1 MVVIELM
8 QDFLASLLVAMTFF
22 GLPLII
28 VSANRYAVRM
38 RAVREFAQIPL
49 LLKLTIGGGGALGI
63 FIVCIAAKPEFVL
76 PALIFA
82 SPGPWDI
89 TIVEFLR
96 YRVNP
101 LAFDYVEAAQTILS
115 GGLFD
120 GLNLLLLSAAG
131 SLTAAIAI
139 CVRVWYI
146 REAVLA
152 TLLCLL
158 TVLCTAYL
166 VVYACAGFMW
176 LLNHMNFL
184 IFIVPLVFVRKYARL
199 FRSIP

>member
-1 MVVIELM
+1 MLIELL
-8 QDFLASLLVAMTFF
+8 QDFLASLLVALTFF
-22 GLPLII
+22 GLPVII
-28 VSANRYAVRM
+28 VSANRRAVRM
-38 RAVREFAQIPL
+38 PAVREFAQIPL
-49 LLKLTIGGGGALGI
+49 LPKLTIGGGGALGI
-63 FIVCIAAKPEFVL
+63 FIVCIAAKPELVR

-89 TIVEFLR
+89 TFVEFLR

-101 LAFDYVEAAQTILS
+101 LAFDYVGAARVILS

-120 GLNLLLLSAAG
+120 SLNLLLLFVAG

-139 CVRVWYI
+139 CIRVWYV

-152 TLLCLL
+152 SLLCLL
-158 TVLCTAYL
+158 TVLSTAYL
-166 VVYACAGFMW
+166 VVYACAGFVW

-199 FRSIP
+199 FRSIR

>member
-1 MVVIELM
+1 MLIELL
-8 QDFLASLLVAMTFF
+8 QDFLASLLVALTFF
-22 GLPLII
+22 GLPVII
-28 VSANRYAVRM
+28 VSANRRAVRLP
-38 RAVREFAQIPL
+38 AVREFAQIPL
-49 LLKLTIGGGGALGI
+49 LPKLTIGGGVALGI
-63 FIVCIAAKPEFVL
+63 FIACVAAKPELVR

-89 TIVEFLR
+89 TFVEFLR

-101 LAFDYVEAAQTILS
+101 LAFDYVGTARLVLT

-120 GLNLLLLSAAG
+120 GLNLLLLSVAG

-139 CVRVWYI
+139 CIRVWYV

-152 TLLCLL
+152 SSLCLL
-158 TVLCTAYL
+158 TVLSTAYL
-166 VVYACAGFMW
+166 VVYACAGFIW

-199 FRSIP
+199 FRSIR

>member
-1 MVVIELM
+1 MVLIELL
-8 QDFLASLLVAMTFF
+8 QDFLGSLLVALTVF
-22 GLPLII
+22 GLPVII
-28 VSANRYAVRM
+28 VRANRHAVR
-38 RAVREFAQIPL
+38 RPAVREFAQIPL
-49 LLKLTIGGGGALGI
+49 LPKLTIGGGIALGI
-63 FIVCIAAKPEFVL
+63 VIACIAAKPEFVE
-76 PALIFA
+76 PSKIFA

-89 TIVEFLR
+89 TLVEFLR

-101 LAFDYVEAAQTILS
+101 LAFDYVGAARVIHS

-120 GLNLLLLSAAG
+120 
-131 SLTAAIAI
+131 SLTLLVLFVAGALTASIVI
-139 CVRVWYI
+139 CIRVWYI
-146 REAVLA
+146 REAMLA
-152 TLLCLL
+152 SLLCLL

-184 IFIVPLVFVRKYARL
+184 IFIVPLMLVRKYSRL